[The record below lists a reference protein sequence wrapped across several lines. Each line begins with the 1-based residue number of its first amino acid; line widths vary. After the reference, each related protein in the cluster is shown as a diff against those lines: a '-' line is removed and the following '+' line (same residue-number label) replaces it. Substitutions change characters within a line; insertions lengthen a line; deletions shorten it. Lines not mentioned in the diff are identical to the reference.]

1 MGSFVAL
8 GRRAMVLGG
17 HGAESPSP
25 ALQPVCALL
34 HIPQGASQHLGS
46 PRGGFTGPRGAR
58 HGLTTTGRHVP
69 GHAVLTTHAAPL
81 RAVQPCR

>member
-8 GRRAMVLGG
+8 GKRAMVLGG

-25 ALQPVCALL
+25 ALL

-58 HGLTTTGRHVP
+58 HGLYTTGRHVP
-69 GHAVLTTHAAPL
+69 GRAVLTTHAAPL
-81 RAVQPCR
+81 QAVQPCR